1 MSGSRWKPNVHFPL
15 RGTWLAPFG
24 VHAPGLRRKQAG
36 GVALEYVLVT
46 TFALATT
53 LAAIGYLGK
62 TLKSRFEELEAT
74 SIRTP
79 SGESIWDP

>member
-1 MSGSRWKPNVHFPL
+1 MSRSKWRPIVR
-15 RGTWLAPFG
+15 RGE
-24 VHAPGLRRKQAG
+24 AG

>member
-1 MSGSRWKPNVHFPL
+1 MRGLGNGLMIPFSG
-15 RGTWLAPFG
+15 RG
-24 VHAPGLRRKQAG
+24 RKDAG

-62 TLKSRFEELEAT
+62 TLKSRFQELEAA
-74 SIRTP
+74 SLRTP

>member
-1 MSGSRWKPNVHFPL
+1 MTGTNPRSMISLVFLIPFQGRARSNSGGF
-15 RGTWLAPFG
+15 
-24 VHAPGLRRKQAG
+24 
-36 GVALEYVLVT
+36 ALEYVLVT

-62 TLKSRFEELEAT
+62 TLKSRFEELEAA